1 MSNND
6 NFEDYREK
14 QLQLLL
20 GQARSN
26 NNNLIQ
32 QKSLGNKI
40 VNLILYSR
48 PICHR
53 FQGKPLSGIYR
64 EIYQEVKQKMFW
76 LIMED
81 LNDPKQTFSR
91 LSKQQKRMFRISLDD
106 LRLKQFGLT
115 AREFP
120 ANSELRSYG
129 LDELIRGIKL
139 SGKLCRPHIRNFP
152 YQLYQGLYDEALTE
166 TFAYICLNIDRYD
179 PDRGNGRLMNWVNF
193 HLNMNILQC
202 YKQLNASRQYNLTS
216 LKELDEIPQQEN
228 TVNFSDLIYQYISQD
243 SQGLFR
249 RTHIRDRPEANFKII
264 ALAKLDGKT
273 WQEIAMNLDISPITL
288 SDFYNRWCNRFAS
301 LLKKELERYI

>member
-91 LSKQQKRMFRISLDD
+91 LSKQQKRMFRISL
-106 LRLKQFGLT
+106 
-115 AREFP
+115 
-120 ANSELRSYG
+120 
-129 LDELIRGIKL
+129 
-139 SGKLCRPHIRNFP
+139 
-152 YQLYQGLYDEALTE
+152 
-166 TFAYICLNIDRYD
+166 
-179 PDRGNGRLMNWVNF
+179 V
-193 HLNMNILQC
+193 
-202 YKQLNASRQYNLTS
+202 
-216 LKELDEIPQQEN
+216 
-228 TVNFSDLIYQYISQD
+228 
-243 SQGLFR
+243 
-249 RTHIRDRPEANFKII
+249 
-264 ALAKLDGKT
+264 
-273 WQEIAMNLDISPITL
+273 
-288 SDFYNRWCNRFAS
+288 
-301 LLKKELERYI
+301 